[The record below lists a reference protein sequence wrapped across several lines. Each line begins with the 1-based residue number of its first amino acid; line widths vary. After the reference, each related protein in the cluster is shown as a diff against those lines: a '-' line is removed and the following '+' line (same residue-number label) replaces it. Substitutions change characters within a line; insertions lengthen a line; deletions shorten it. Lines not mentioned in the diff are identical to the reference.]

1 MIRFMDSFKF
11 PTASLFDL
19 IEHPYFQRLRRISQ
33 MGFSNLVY
41 PGANHTRF
49 HHAVGC
55 IELMQKAVR
64 VLRIKGIDISIDE
77 ENALCIAILL
87 HDIGHGPFSHA
98 LEHSIVEGVSHEEV
112 SLKFM
117 KQLDIMFHG
126 QLKLAIEIFQGTYH
140 RKFFHQL
147 ISSQLDIDRLDY
159 LKRDSFFTGVTE
171 EILVQID

>member
-1 MIRFMDSFKF
+1 
-11 PTASLFDL
+11 
-19 IEHPYFQRLRRISQ
+19 

-55 IELMQKAVR
+55 VELMQKAVR

-147 ISSQLDIDRLDY
+147 ISSQLDIDRLD
-159 LKRDSFFTGVTE
+159 
-171 EILVQID
+171 